1 MAKGN
6 KQAKESNRQ
15 QNQPQQAAIYN
26 APKNAPIQQNVIN
39 ADNKQYKEG
48 TINKLLKNIDDYRSP
63 ADIQSLRD
71 EGYEIDYERL
81 VGAGLNSA
89 VFLAH
94 SINAPQPPVDKDGK
108 RQPYAPG
115 YDMAAKIVSKK
126 LLSNK
131 RPMKTRTGNLK
142 LALALGQ
149 TKPEN
154 NILKVID
161 VFKTPERIFIF
172 MQYCTFGNMI
182 SFIRR
187 NGQVSTKLAQR
198 WAGQMAIALNFL
210 HKFQVAHR
218 NYKLENV
225 LIDENL
231 NAKLSG
237 FGLSKFCVDIQTK
250 QPILS
255 RTICGSEPYLAPEML
270 KEVSER
276 YYDPKQADVWAFGV
290 GVFLCVTKRYPYEA
304 ENFRALKAE
313 QLMGRYIERDSKNRL
328 TPPIK
333 ELLHQTFIIEP
344 NQRPSMQDLCS
355 TNTWLNVASQVSVS
369 PVAKQTN
376 VAPQAIISS
385 TGSEQVVLPRQ
396 HTDLSRNRARVA
408 ARLNQGPSSDIQGP
422 NSPEGT

>member
-1 MAKGN
+1 MAKG
-6 KQAKESNRQ
+6 SNRKQ
-15 QNQPQQAAIYN
+15 EVNNNKQNQPQQNQN
-26 APKNAPIQQNVIN
+26 ATKGNLIPPNAQNQ
-39 ADNKQYKEG
+39 DKQYREG
-48 TINKLLKNIDDYRSP
+48 PLNKVLKNIDEYRSA
-63 ADIQSLRD
+63 ADVQSLRE
-71 EGYEIDYERL
+71 EGYEIDYDRL
-81 VGAGLNSA
+81 VGVGLNSA
-89 VFLAH
+89 VFLGH
-94 SINAPQPPVDKDGK
+94 LINTPPPPTDKDG
-108 RQPYAPG
+108 RRPVYTPG
-115 YDMAAKIVSKK
+115 YDMAAKIVTKK
-126 LLSNK
+126 LINNK

-172 MQYCTFGNMI
+172 MQYCTFGNVI

-187 NGQVSTKLAQR
+187 NGLVSSKLAQR
-198 WAGQMAIALNFL
+198 WSGQMAIALNFL

-231 NAKLSG
+231 NAKLTG

-270 KEVSER
+270 KEASER

-290 GVFLCVTKRYPYEA
+290 GVFLCVTKRYPFEA
-304 ENFRALKAE
+304 ENFKALRQE
-313 QLMGRYIERDSKNRL
+313 QLAKRYLERDTKKRL
-328 TPPIK
+328 HPPIK
-333 ELLHQTFIIEP
+333 ELINLTFTIEA
-344 NQRPSMQDLCS
+344 NQRPTMQTLCLQS
-355 TNTWLNVASQVSVS
+355 AWLNVASQIAAPSK
-369 PVAKQTN
+369 PVIM
-376 VAPQAIISS
+376 PHPAIVSS

-396 HTDLSRNRARVA
+396 QMPASNNRASRPPTQY
-408 ARLNQGPSSDIQGP
+408 NMHQPSDIQGP
-422 NSPEGT
+422 TSPSEAT